1 MKKIERLELENQVLR
16 NIIACVR
23 EELEIKRD
31 RCETC
36 GRISSIIDF
45 EGKMEFALSIGEAV
59 DYRCNKEKEPV

>member
-23 EELEIKRD
+23 EELEMKREP
-31 RCETC
+31 CETC

-45 EGKMEFALSIGEAV
+45 DNKMKFALSMGEAI